1 MPYRHYIIKL
11 RGLQRGA
18 DGKCRQRQPLRIIP
32 ARQSFAY
39 LAKVCYSCGMK
50 DLEHAAFSLLTPVPR
65 ADAASMHPMSL
76 AFVGDAVQS
85 LYMRTAVTVAGG
97 GKTGALHREVTR
109 TVNAVSQ
116 AAASARISP
125 LFDETEAD
133 IFRRARNCHIQ
144 TSAKH
149 AEPAEYRRASGL
161 EAVFGYLYLT
171 GQTERLVRFLDMAAE
186 EEEKQC

>member
-1 MPYRHYIIKL
+1 
-11 RGLQRGA
+11 
-18 DGKCRQRQPLRIIP
+18 
-32 ARQSFAY
+32 
-39 LAKVCYSCGMK
+39 MK
-50 DLEHAAFSLLTPVPR
+50 DFGHAIFSLHTPATREEV
-65 ADAASMHPMSL
+65 ASMHPMSL

-85 LYMRTAVTVAGG
+85 LFMRTAVSLAGG

-109 TVNAVSQ
+109 AVNAVSQ
-116 AAASARISP
+116 AAASGRIAP

-171 GQTERLVRFLDMAAE
+171 GQTERLTRFLEMAAE
-186 EEEKQC
+186 EEKEC

>member
-1 MPYRHYIIKL
+1 
-11 RGLQRGA
+11 
-18 DGKCRQRQPLRIIP
+18 
-32 ARQSFAY
+32 
-39 LAKVCYSCGMK
+39 MK
-50 DLEHAAFSLLTPVPR
+50 DLEHAAFSLLTPVSR

-109 TVNAVSQ
+109 AVNAVSQ

-125 LFDETEAD
+125 MFSEREAD
-133 IFRRARNCHIQ
+133 VFRRARNCHIQ

-149 AEPAEYRRASGL
+149 AERAEYRRASGL
-161 EAVFGYLYLT
+161 EAVLGYLFLT
-171 GQTERLVRFLDMAAE
+171 GNTERLTEFLRLAAE
-186 EEEKQC
+186 EEQC